1 MSFIFLAALKKF
13 ASSDNKSLREASKY
27 ALFEINKKE
36 ITPEQESELRA
47 TAPPT
52 YTEAVAEGAKSNLS
66 GHVMISYQWG
76 SQERALLVR
85 DKLKESGYNVWMD
98 VDEMSKFVLSCFSRD
113 SQTERPM
120 PLNNPVKDDLFF
132 KDNPFKDIPF
142 KGIPFTGYPL

>member
-1 MSFIFLAALKKF
+1 MMALVDYVERTIGNRSSYFQNRLQIYLPNLSFIFLAALKKF

-52 YTEAVAEGAKSNLS
+52 YTEAVAAGAKSNLS

-85 DKLKESGYNVWMD
+85 DKLKEAGYNVWMD
-98 VDEMSKFVLSCFSRD
+98 VDEMSKIVLSCFSRG
-113 SQTERPM
+113 SQ
-120 PLNNPVKDDLFF
+120 
-132 KDNPFKDIPF
+132 
-142 KGIPFTGYPL
+142 KGPCR